1 MPAIQLPTQRPARS
15 NPKTPSFSY
24 SLAQVALGLVSL
36 SLLPLGLLLGAPQ
49 AFAQQQRLAQNSVAS
64 PDELKPLTQST
75 SILSTQGGQR
85 LMQEAQTAINAQNYK
100 LAQSKLQEARQA
112 FNQISNFYQDLGKNF
127 SGIDNRVADRQ
138 RIRAVETAEMRDQA
152 TYQLAL
158 VHRAQNQ
165 PELAVPLLVQII
177 GSQGPTRELGRQ
189 SYQQLYELGFVDM
202 PFTRNTAPAASSAP
216 ATAPAAPAPTGRPRR

>member
-1 MPAIQLPTQRPARS
+1 MPAIQLPAQRPARS
-15 NPKTPSFSY
+15 LAARAASFPR
-24 SLAQVALGLVSL
+24 SLAQVSLGLVSL
-36 SLLPLGLLLGAPQ
+36 GLLPLGLTLAAPQ
-49 AFAQQQRLAQNSVAS
+49 ATAQVLAQGSVAS
-64 PDELKPLTQST
+64 PEELKPLTQSN

-100 LAQSKLQEARQA
+100 LAQTKLQEARQA

-127 SGIDNRVADRQ
+127 AGIDSRLADRQ

-202 PFTRNTAPAASSAP
+202 PFTRNAPAASSPAP
-216 ATAPAAPAPTGRPRR
+216 AAAPAPSGGRPRR